1 VIVTKFD
8 ARKEA
13 LMLEL
18 YFRPFACSLASRI
31 ALLEAGIEARY
42 VAVDLTSKR
51 LAAGGDFFEVSNK
64 GRVPVLRLEDGS
76 LLSEGPAVLQYIAD
90 RSPEARLAPP
100 PSDPERYRLQEWL
113 NFVTTELHKAFLAPL
128 FSDGT
133 PEDVRNHARAQVG
146 HNLGVVAAHLETRP
160 FLLGEHFTVADAYLV
175 WVLIL
180 TRYSGFDLGPYRAL
194 SAYLDRTLARP
205 RVAEAVAIERELLQA
220 A

>member
-1 VIVTKFD
+1 
-8 ARKEA
+8 
-13 LMLEL
+13 MLEL

-42 VAVDLTSKR
+42 VEVDLTSKR
-51 LAAGGDFFEVSNK
+51 LAAGGDFFAVSNK

-160 FLLGEHFTVADAYLV
+160 FLLGERFTVADAYLV
-175 WVLIL
+175 WALIL
-180 TRYSGFDLGPYRAL
+180 TRYSGFDLGSYPAL
-194 SAYLDRTLARP
+194 TAYLDRTLARP
-205 RVAEAVAIERELLQA
+205 LVAEAVAIERELLQA

>member
-1 VIVTKFD
+1 
-8 ARKEA
+8 
-13 LMLEL
+13 MLEL

-90 RSPEARLAPP
+90 RSPEARLAPL

-133 PEDVRNHARAQVG
+133 PEDVRHHARAQVG

-160 FLLGEHFTVADAYLV
+160 FLLGERFTVADAYLV
-175 WVLIL
+175 WALIL
-180 TRYSGFDLGPYRAL
+180 TRYSGFDLGSYSAL

-205 RVAEAVAIERELLQA
+205 RVAEAIAIERELLQA